1 MIDLDVDWHMV
12 ARGESFPLDPGLG
25 YSEVQRAKPLRVA
38 DGGTS
43 VLPMDHPLA
52 WVSPAHLGWP

>member
-1 MIDLDVDWHMV
+1 MIDLDVDWHIL
-12 ARGESFPLDPGLG
+12 ARTESFTWHSGLG
-25 YSEVQRAKPLRVA
+25 YSEVQRTKPLRVA

-52 WVSPAHLGWP
+52 WVSPARLGWR